1 MEFLKVILEVVVAFD
16 LPDVLGSLSLVQEPF
31 GLQGKQL
38 LQGPVKP
45 LDWRYPIVPEV
56 QSQLVMDFQLR
67 QPVTPSSVVV
77 QCGEN
82 RVLVEFQQDFFQQ
95 CVFCVDDWSYQRP
108 SYSYFLGGV
117 INIKASVK
125 QFNLVPLRVFLDSC
139 VATQVPDVN
148 SLRRYSFIENH
159 RCFVDAKTTASSSRF
174 MPRSQVDK
182 IQFQLEAFM
191 FQESNRPSIFITCLL
206 KASRNPVPLPMG
218 GLLLIMTKFMV
229 AVTEHVVLV
238 NLLLLPM
245 EAFSGKARPHLVL

>member
-1 MEFLKVILEVVVAFD
+1 MRM
-16 LPDVLGSLSLVQEPF
+16 SLSTTSLLPTPLRR
-31 GLQGKQL
+31 LQVLRLPGVMVQL
-38 LQGPVKP
+38 LVFNAIVK
-45 LDWRYPIVPEV
+45 
-56 QSQLVMDFQLR
+56 
-67 QPVTPSSVVV
+67 
-77 QCGEN
+77 
-82 RVLVEFQQDFFQQ
+82 
-95 CVFCVDDWSYQRP
+95 DDWSYQRP

-139 VATQVPDVN
+139 VATQVPD
-148 SLRRYSFIENH
+148 
-159 RCFVDAKTTASSSRF
+159 CFVDAKTTASSSRF

-245 EAFSGKARPHLVL
+245 EVGSFCSF